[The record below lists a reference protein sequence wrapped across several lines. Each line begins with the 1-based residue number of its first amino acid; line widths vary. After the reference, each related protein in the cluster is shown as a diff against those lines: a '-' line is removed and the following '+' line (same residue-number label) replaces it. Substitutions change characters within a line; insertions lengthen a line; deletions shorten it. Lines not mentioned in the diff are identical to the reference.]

1 MMQSDSDMAFDDMQA
16 LLRFGNGR
24 LTETAFLLLEIKDAN
39 AARQWIGAAPVSDAV
54 AKNPAPET
62 SLQIAFSSQGLAAIG
77 LDREIIEGFSDEFIV
92 GMSGD
97 KSRSRRLGDIDGNAP
112 ARWEWGGEPT
122 RLPHLLLLLYAK
134 RGQLDAWRTQITN
147 ETFTQAFG
155 LLAELP
161 TATLEATEPFGF
173 VDGISQPQVD
183 WAQQQS
189 TNPHERDDYSNWLV
203 PGEVVL
209 GYPNEYG
216 LYTARP
222 TIDPDRDAH
231 AAGLPDAEDAPGRKD
246 FGCNG
251 SYLVIRQLQQDVPGF
266 WQFVDRATGSDT
278 QKREQLAASMVGRQR
293 DGTPLVPPDPAS
305 VPGIPIAAT
314 QNQFT
319 YVQDPQG
326 RHCPIGSHI
335 RRTNPRNGD
344 YPPGVTG
351 LFSRLVRALGF
362 GLTRPDEDLI
372 ASTRFHR
379 LLRRG
384 RNYGPRLTP
393 EDAIKP
399 DAPAAERGLQFVCLV
414 GNITRQFEFVQNAWI
429 VNSKFGGVQNERD
442 PLLGTR
448 TALLNQAPTDRFRRP
463 DQSGPTNTTCTMPQ
477 FVTVKGGGYFFM
489 PGLSALKYLA
499 ELTPNQDDQAS

>member
-1 MMQSDSDMAFDDMQA
+1 MTPSSHIAFDDMQA

-24 LTETAFLLLEIKDAN
+24 LTETVFLLLEIKDAN
-39 AARQWIGAAPVSDAV
+39 AARQWLDSAPVSDA
-54 AKNPAPET
+54 ATKDPAPET

-77 LDREIIEGFSDEFIV
+77 LDNEIIEEFSDEFIV

-97 KSRSRRLGDIDGNAP
+97 RSRSRRLGDVDSNAP
-112 ARWEWGGEPT
+112 EHWQWGGDPT
-122 RLPHLLLLLYAK
+122 RVPHLLLLLYAK
-134 RGQLDAWRTQITN
+134 QDQLAAWRQQIIEKN
-147 ETFTQAFG
+147 FTQAFE

-173 VDGISQPQVD
+173 IDGISQPQID

-189 TNPHERDDYSNWLV
+189 TNLHERDEYSNWLV

-222 TIDPDRDAH
+222 LIDPNNDIH
-231 AAGLPDAEDAPGRKD
+231 AASLPDAEDAPGKKD
-246 FGCNG
+246 FGRNG

-266 WQFVDRATGSDT
+266 WQFIDRVTGSDV

-293 DGTPLVPPDPAS
+293 DGTPLVPPDTES
-305 VPGIPIAAT
+305 VPGIPINAA

-326 RHCPIGSHI
+326 QQCPIGSHI

-362 GLTRPDEDLI
+362 GLTRPDDDLI

-399 DAPAAERGLQFVCLV
+399 DALIAERGLQFVCLV

-429 VNSKFGGVQNERD
+429 INSKFGGVQNERD

-448 TALLNQAPTDRFRRP
+448 TALLNQAPTDRFRQP
-463 DQSGPTNTTCTMPQ
+463 DQSGPTRTTCAMPQ

-499 ELTPNQDDQAS
+499 ELTPDQDGEA